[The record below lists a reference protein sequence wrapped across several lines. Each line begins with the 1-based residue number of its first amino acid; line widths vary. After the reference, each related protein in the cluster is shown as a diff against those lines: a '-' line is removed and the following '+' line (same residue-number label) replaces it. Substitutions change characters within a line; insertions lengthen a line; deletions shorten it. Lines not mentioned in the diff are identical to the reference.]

1 MRLLKLR
8 DPIFHR
14 FKKADY
20 LSVKGLNWR
29 NKAFFGFVFIY
40 YKYKGIWEPD
50 KEIWELEFL
59 EKKFYVRIRPNPFK
73 LVPEKHNV
81 LNNLL

>member
-8 DPIFHR
+8 HPIFHR

-29 NKAFFGFVFIY
+29 NKTFFGFVFIY
-40 YKYKGIWEPD
+40 YKYKGIWEP
-50 KEIWELEFL
+50 EFL
-59 EKKFYVRIRPNPFK
+59 EKKFYVRIYPNPFK
-73 LVPEKHNV
+73 LVPKKTNV